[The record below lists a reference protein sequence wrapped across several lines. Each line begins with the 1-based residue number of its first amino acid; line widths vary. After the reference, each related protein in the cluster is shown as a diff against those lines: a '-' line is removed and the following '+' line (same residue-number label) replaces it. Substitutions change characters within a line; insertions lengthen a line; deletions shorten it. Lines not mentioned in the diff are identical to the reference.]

1 MRQSSQRQV
10 GGMACHHCRPV
21 SGLHL
26 QPQSPQGLAKK
37 KKEREREST
46 VIKHHTLLLSR
57 PWEHTHRANA
67 LGGTKMLDHC
77 PFPRPYNYKQL
88 VQHLLCGL
96 SGTGCFLRDL
106 QVTGANHC
114 SYH

>member
-1 MRQSSQRQV
+1 MPPLQTCEWSPPAPLVTSRV
-10 GGMACHHCRPV
+10 GK
-21 SGLHL
+21 
-26 QPQSPQGLAKK
+26 KK